1 MAGVGCKML
10 ETSKTIPSTDTHLTI
25 FSPLEGAEGICQH
38 VYMYVNGT
46 KIEES
51 VYRGGTHDR
60 TEREL

>member
-1 MAGVGCKML
+1 M
-10 ETSKTIPSTDTHLTI
+10 TI
-25 FSPLEGAEGICQH
+25 FSPLEGAEGKRQH